1 MKNRIKVSAPGR
13 ICLFGEHQDYLGLP
27 VITAAIDLRL
37 ELTAAL
43 RYDNFLNISLPDIR
57 SFEKLDFS
65 RGKEFKYKKPRDY
78 FRSGYNVLFRKGLRI
93 DQGYDLQIRSS
104 IPINSGTSSS
114 SALINVWMR
123 FLNEISPNR
132 ITLDDKMTA
141 HLSYLAEVE
150 EFGEPGGKMDQ
161 YATALGNILFI
172 DFHEGTKVTEFD
184 IDPGYFVLGDSKEPK
199 DTLHILRS
207 VKDQVLSAV
216 HKIREHDPEFSLF
229 DNDLNSAEKFKEILT
244 AREYEV
250 LSAAFMNR
258 EFTYKALEQLQK
270 GIPDRKLFGRMLTE
284 HHTVLDEKLHI
295 STPKINR
302 MIKAA
307 ISAGAYG
314 GKINGSG
321 GGGCMF
327 VYAPD
332 EPEKAAEAIEKEGGK
347 AYIVKVSDGLRTK
360 RYSRRVHV

>member
-57 SFEKLDFS
+57 SFEKLDIS
-65 RGKEFKYKKPRDY
+65 RGKEFKYKRPRDY

-93 DQGYDLQIRSS
+93 DLGYDLQIRSS

-114 SALINVWMR
+114 SALINVWIR
-123 FLNEISPNR
+123 FLNEISANR

-161 YATALGNILFI
+161 YATALGKILFI
-172 DFHEGTKVTEFD
+172 DFHNGTKITEFD
-184 IDPGYFVLGDSKEPK
+184 IDPGYFVLGDSGEPK

-216 HKIREHDPEFSLF
+216 NKIKERDPQFSLYG
-229 DNDLNSAEKFKEILT
+229 NDANSAEKHRDILT

-250 LSAAFMNR
+250 LTAAFMNR
-258 EFTYKALEQLQK
+258 EFTYQALDQLK
-270 GIPDRKLFGRMLTE
+270 NDIPDKKLFGRMLTE
-284 HHTVLDEKLHI
+284 HHSVLDEKLGI

-302 MIKAA
+302 MISAA
-307 ISAGAYG
+307 IAAGAYG

-327 VYAPD
+327 VYAPED
-332 EPEKAAEAIEKEGGK
+332 PEKAAEAIVNEGGK
-347 AYIVKVSDGLRTK
+347 AYIVKVTEGLKVK
-360 RYSRRVHV
+360 RY

>member
-37 ELTAAL
+37 ELTAVQ
-43 RYDNFLNISLPDIR
+43 REDKIFNISLPDIR
-57 SFEKLDFS
+57 SFEKLDLS
-65 RGKEFKYKKPRDY
+65 DDKELEYKKSRDY
-78 FRSGYNVLFRKGLRI
+78 FRSAYNVLLRNGLKI
-93 DQGYDLQIRSS
+93 GSGYDCVIRSS

-114 SALINVWMR
+114 SALINVWNR
-123 FLNEISPNR
+123 FLNEVSLKKVTSDNEEIAR
-132 ITLDDKMTA
+132 
-141 HLSYLAEVE
+141 LSYLAEVE
-150 EFGEPGGKMDQ
+150 EFGEPGGQMDQ
-161 YATALGNILFI
+161 YATALGKILFI
-172 DFHEGTKVTEFD
+172 DFHNGTKVKEFGL
-184 IDPGYFVLGDSKEPK
+184 DPGYFVLGDSKEPK

-216 HKIREHDPEFSLF
+216 HKIMEHDPEFSLF
-229 DNDLNSAEKFKEILT
+229 DNDLNSAGKFKEFLT

-250 LSAAFMNR
+250 LSAAFMNK

-270 GIPDRKLFGRMLTE
+270 GITDRKLFGRMLTE
-284 HHTVLDEKLHI
+284 HHAVLDEKLKI

-347 AYIVKVSDGLRTK
+347 AYIIKVSDGLRTEK
-360 RYSRRVHV
+360 Y

>member
-114 SALINVWMR
+114 SALINVWNR
-123 FLNEISPNR
+123 FLNEVCQNEVASDNEEIAR
-132 ITLDDKMTA
+132 
-141 HLSYLAEVE
+141 LSYLAEVE
-150 EFGEPGGKMDQ
+150 EFGEPGGQMDQ
-161 YATALGNILFI
+161 YATALGKILFI
-172 DFHEGTKVTEFD
+172 DFHNGTKVKEFGL
-184 IDPGYFVLGDSKEPK
+184 DPGYFVLGDSGEPK
-199 DTLHILRS
+199 DTLHILKS

-216 HKIREHDPEFSLF
+216 GKIKVHDPEFSLY
-229 DNDLNSAEKFKEILT
+229 DHDLNSAEKHRDIFT

-250 LSAAFMNR
+250 LVAAFMNR
-258 EFTYKALEQLQK
+258 EFTYKALEQLEK
-270 GIPDRKLFGRMLTE
+270 GIPDRILFGKMLTE
-284 HHTVLDEKLHI
+284 HHKVLDENLGI

-302 MIKAA
+302 MINSA
-307 ISAGAYG
+307 IKAGAYG

-327 VYAPD
+327 VYAP
-332 EPEKAAEAIEKEGGK
+332 ENPEEAAKAIEKEGGK
-347 AYIVKVSDGLRTK
+347 AYIVKVAEGLK
-360 RYSRRVHV
+360 VERY